1 LWLAAAGA
9 NHEGWAVMQASEMRR
24 LAEGLLDVALAAAR
38 VQMSYFNSDVA
49 VERKADHSPVTAAD
63 RESEEIILQ
72 GLARLAPGV
81 PVIAEE
87 EVTAGR
93 IPGIT
98 GAFFLVDPLDGTNSF
113 IKGRTSFTINIAL
126 IEERRPVFGLVYAP
140 ALADFYVTLAP
151 GEAANA
157 RLEPETAARTLA
169 EVGLQTIRTRVP
181 DPNALAALVSQSHLT
196 RATERFLDGYN
207 VIERR
212 ALASSLKF
220 GLIARGEA
228 DLYPRVGPT
237 SEWDTAAGHAVLAA
251 AGGAVTRLDGAP
263 LLYGN
268 AERRFENPDFV
279 AWGRGPLARTR
290 EG

>member
-1 LWLAAAGA
+1 
-9 NHEGWAVMQASEMRR
+9 MQASEMKR
-24 LAEGLLDVALAAAR
+24 LAEGLLGVALAAAR
-38 VQMSYFNSDVA
+38 VQMSYFSSGVA

-63 RESEEIILQ
+63 RESEEIILE

-93 IPGIT
+93 IPGIG
-98 GAFFLVDPLDGTNSF
+98 GAFFLVDPLDGTRASSRA
-113 IKGRTSFTINIAL
+113 GRRSRSTSRL

-140 ALADFYVTLAP
+140 ALADFYVTLGPARRRTPTSSRRPAP
-151 GEAANA
+151 
-157 RLEPETAARTLA
+157 RTLA
-169 EVGLQTIRTRVP
+169 EAGLKPIRTRVP
-181 DPNALAALVSQSHLT
+181 DRNALAALASQSHLT

-220 GLIARGEA
+220 GLIAKGRGRP
-228 DLYPRVGPT
+228 LSPRRPDQRMGHGRGPCR
-237 SEWDTAAGHAVLAA
+237 
-251 AGGAVTRLDGAP
+251 AGGGRRAVTRLDGAP

-268 AERRFENPDFV
+268 ARAQVR
-279 AWGRGPLARTR
+279 
-290 EG
+290 

>member
-1 LWLAAAGA
+1 
-9 NHEGWAVMQASEMRR
+9 MQPSDMKH
-24 LAEGLLDVALAAAR
+24 LAEGLLGVALAAAR
-38 VQMSYFNSDVA
+38 VQMSYFSSGVA

-63 RESEEIILQ
+63 RESEEIILE

-93 IPGIT
+93 IPGIG
-98 GAFFLVDPLDGTNSF
+98 GAFFLVDPLDGTSSY
-113 IKGRTSFTINIAL
+113 IKGRPSFTINIAL

-151 GEAANA
+151 AEAGNA
-157 RLEPETAARTLA
+157 HIEPAAAPRTLA
-169 EVGLQTIRTRVP
+169 EAGLRPIRTRVP

-196 RATERFLDGYN
+196 RATESFLDGYN

-279 AWGRGPLARTR
+279 AWGRAPLAKAR
-290 EG
+290 ER